1 MNSKLVLCKKLS
13 MKYCFLGHSGTRFR
27 CNPIKS
33 FSSKELL
40 EATNNFKPYFY
51 NDSDYKWYK
60 ATLDDRPVL
69 IKRYDVS
76 DYKFAKAY
84 RDIAISTQMSSHKNV
99 LKLFGCCLEL
109 RHPALVYEYAENGPF
124 DNKGGI
130 GSNGLSLTWNMRL
143 KVAKGIANAITYL
156 HTSFPRPIIHRDL
169 KLSSMFLDK
178 DFVPKLSNFALSLS
192 IPEGKTHVRGTTV
205 QGTVGFVDPAYLR
218 TSVVT
223 VYSFGVFLLVLLT
236 GQSAFDHRRARNQQ
250 SIHAYVAEL
259 VKEERFDEI
268 VDPKILE
275 GEGRTNIE
283 ELDTQLRAFLKLAS
297 SCIETKTEDRPLMI
311 DVAKEIIKIERTAN

>member
-13 MKYCFLGHSGTRFR
+13 MKYCFLGHSGRVEDEVAIEKEKKKDRFFLENGSNLLEELISSCKGTRFR

-69 IKRYDVS
+69 IKRYHVS

-99 LKLFGCCLEL
+99 LKLLGCCLEL

-124 DNKGGI
+124 NNKGGI

-169 KLSSMFLDK
+169 KLSSMFLDE

-223 VYSFGVFLLVLLT
+223 ERTDILKFWKG
-236 GQSAFDHRRARNQQ
+236 
-250 SIHAYVAEL
+250 
-259 VKEERFDEI
+259 KEEQ
-268 VDPKILE
+268 ILKSWKH
-275 GEGRTNIE
+275 NC
-283 ELDTQLRAFLKLAS
+283 ELS
-297 SCIETKTEDRPLMI
+297 
-311 DVAKEIIKIERTAN
+311 